1 MISQGLV
8 YMPSLTDALRSLM
21 DPKNKN
27 HKVCIV
33 RLLLE
38 HGLRC
43 SPSTRLLSHPCT
55 VLNQDP
61 IRARTLCFLPSH
73 TAALPNTLRDT

>member
-27 HKVCIV
+27 HKVYCALAFGTRFALFPLHPPTLSSLYSIKT
-33 RLLLE
+33 
-38 HGLRC
+38 
-43 SPSTRLLSHPCT
+43 PSAPE
-55 VLNQDP
+55 
-61 IRARTLCFLPSH
+61 LCVSCPL
-73 TAALPNTLRDT
+73 TLPNTLRDT